1 MKSDTPREDRTAT
14 VQKMSLKRPAA
25 GGESCNTGFFLI
37 DNYVKKLT
45 KLKEEKR
52 CTQMRAY
59 WR

>member
-1 MKSDTPREDRTAT
+1 MKSETLREDRTAT
-14 VQKMSLKRPAA
+14 VQKMSLKRPAT
-25 GGESCNTGFFLI
+25 GGESCETGFFLVG
-37 DNYVKKLT
+37 NYVK